1 MSIDHQNKLNISYWQ
16 KLLEFLYLRMPDWNN
31 ALRERVGLVSLSSY
45 IGELIVMVKS
55 MTAAITA
62 KMTVNTEN

>member
-16 KLLEFLYLRMPDWNN
+16 KFRISLPTRMPDWNN

>member
-16 KLLEFLYLRMPDWNN
+16 KLLEFLPTRMPDWNN